1 MSFVFYLKVVWEKID
16 LLFYKINNFN
26 ITGAISESLALAYF
40 TDPFLVTEASTIF
53 LIATF
58 ALCEYTIRFFF
69 SLVVLFPTNVNNAS
83 CLYYMPLAISLG
95 NRGKEQLG

>member
-1 MSFVFYLKVVWEKID
+1 MWEKID

-26 ITGAISESLALAYF
+26 ITGAISERLALAYF

-58 ALCEYTIRFFF
+58 ASCEYTIRSVFP
-69 SLVVLFPTNVNNAS
+69 LVVLFPTNVNNAI